1 MNNDGNWDDT
11 VIMKQFDAAFRSHI
25 SKRKG
30 DSTSDVDK
38 IHWVGIGQPSAWEPV
53 QNSNSNNNNNNNG
66 VRNDSNHIANSNI
79 ALGSSSTNT
88 NTNTS
93 NGNPST
99 KPIID
104 EALQEML
111 AAWYQSGYATGRY
124 HAFKEMQDMNN
135 NNNNNNNN
143 I

>member
-11 VIMKQFDAAFRSHI
+11 IIMKQFDAAFRSHI

-30 DSTSDVDK
+30 ETDDNK
-38 IHWVGIGQPSAWEPV
+38 IKWVGIGQPSAWEPV
-53 QNSNSNNNNNNNG
+53 QQQHNNSNNNINNNA
-66 VRNDSNHIANSNI
+66 VRNDSNYINNNI
-79 ALGSSSTNT
+79 PSS
-88 NTNTS
+88 TS
-93 NGNPST
+93 NGIPSN

-124 HAFKEMQDMNN
+124 HAFKEMEEGK
-135 NNNNNNNN
+135 NNN

>member
-11 VIMKQFDAAFRSHI
+11 IIMKQFDAAFRSHI

-30 DSTSDVDK
+30 ETDDNK
-38 IHWVGIGQPSAWEPV
+38 MKWVGIGQPSAWEPV
-53 QNSNSNNNNNNNG
+53 QHNNSSSAVRNDSNNNNN
-66 VRNDSNHIANSNI
+66 IP
-79 ALGSSSTNT
+79 SSA
-88 NTNTS
+88 S
-93 NGNPST
+93 NGIPSN

-124 HAFKEMQDMNN
+124 HAFKEMQEMQEMNKNN
-135 NNNNNNNN
+135 NNN
-143 I
+143 

>member
-11 VIMKQFDAAFRSHI
+11 IIMKQFDAAFRSHI

-30 DSTSDVDK
+30 DGTSDEK
-38 IHWVGIGQPSAWEPV
+38 THWVGIGQPSAWEPV
-53 QNSNSNNNNNNNG
+53 QSTNSNSNNG
-66 VRNDSNHIANSNI
+66 VRNDSNYIVNNNTP
-79 ALGSSSTNT
+79 LGSTS

-93 NGNPST
+93 NGNASN

-111 AAWYQSGYATGRY
+111 ASWYQSGYATGRY
-124 HAFKEMQDMNN
+124 HAFKEMQEMNN
-135 NNNNNNNN
+135 NNNNNNT
-143 I
+143 